1 VSELSKSIF
10 VVHTFSLK
18 EGIRKKTPK
27 NLLNL
32 TVKKDTEYST
42 RFNHSQNF
50 QINELNKERYNSK
63 TILPVQKEKFAQ
75 RSFTQ
80 KDL

>member
-1 VSELSKSIF
+1 MRL
-10 VVHTFSLK
+10 
-18 EGIRKKTPK
+18 
-27 NLLNL
+27 
-32 TVKKDTEYST
+32 
-42 RFNHSQNF
+42 NHSQNF
-50 QINELNKERYNSK
+50 RINELNKERYNSK